1 MRSGSW
7 RGLEA
12 NADEA
17 GIFEALLAFV
27 DIRACVK
34 HSFCRISQHEKFTI
48 STLISAGLQPG
59 KGIGEESF
67 SSHCRFNRADGVG
80 CKMSSVRT
88 QWNSCHE
95 DSDALGCMNVKC
107 EEQITKLRQGL
118 EHHDSEK
125 QLETLI
131 EICQYTK
138 LTGISGLVLR
148 FAGSRMDSQRLAAA
162 KALDRSVQPNLRELP
177 TLVAAL
183 DPEQDGEVVYWAAT
197 LIGRLG
203 DQAEDAVDALCR
215 CIKDS
220 SFLAA
225 RERAVIALQKI
236 GPAAQGAIPVL
247 ESVSDSATGRLKQLC
262 QQTSRDLMFNHA
274 LGATRAA

>member
-1 MRSGSW
+1 MRSLPFPLSF
-7 RGLEA
+7 RQACSPEKGLVRDLSHLI
-12 NADEA
+12 ADSI
-17 GIFEALLAFV
+17 G
-27 DIRACVK
+27 
-34 HSFCRISQHEKFTI
+34 QM
-48 STLISAGLQPG
+48 GL
-59 KGIGEESF
+59 
-67 SSHCRFNRADGVG
+67 VV
-80 CKMSSVRT
+80 MSSVRT

-95 DSDALGCMNVKC
+95 ASDTLGGMNVKC

-118 EHHDSEK
+118 EHHDAEK

-138 LTGISGLVLR
+138 LTGISGLVLG